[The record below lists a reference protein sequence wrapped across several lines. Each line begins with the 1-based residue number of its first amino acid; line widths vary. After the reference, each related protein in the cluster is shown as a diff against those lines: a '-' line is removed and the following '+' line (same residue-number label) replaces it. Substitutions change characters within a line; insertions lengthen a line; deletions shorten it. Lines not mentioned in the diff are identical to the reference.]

1 MCGIQEILGR
11 IIISEGKKI
20 MKVKFSVLVPLYNT
34 PESFLREMIES
45 VQNQTY
51 KEWELCLADA
61 SDEKHK
67 EVGKIVSGYL
77 NRDKRIHY
85 KKLEKNGGISENTNA
100 CIEMSTGNYFALL
113 DHDDVLDVKA
123 LEEVNKA
130 IQKQH
135 ADFIYSDEAKFTDSI
150 ENWFAPNYKPDFSKY
165 ELRAHNYICH
175 LTVYSRE
182 LLNKVGRYRSECD
195 GSQDHDMVLRLTE
208 KASKITHVAKVLYFW
223 RVHSGSVSAGVENK
237 SYAIDAA
244 KKAVE
249 EQLIRCGETGEI
261 VTHTPWSLIY
271 HPLYKINGT
280 PLVGIVLY
288 GAENS
293 YILKQCI
300 QSIDHNAGYPN
311 YQYLILAEDDCKE
324 YQNVLEKMLLDHP
337 YNILAKKWEK
347 DIDQINEYL
356 KTYKVDYFL
365 FLNANSKIESNE
377 FILEMLRLAQR
388 KDIWAVGSKVYS
400 SNNTIREAGIAIAK
414 AAPNG
419 VVYRF
424 QNEISES
431 HGYEAALRHI
441 RNVSAVSEKCL
452 MVEKTKYIELDGFSK
467 KWSWYRGIDACLRA
481 IEKKYLIVWTP
492 YAEITELDPFIMP
505 DKEEVNQFFKV
516 WKAVLDKEDPY
527 YNRFLRYDL
536 DHLPDKNTLGMLVK
550 KSTEYLAEEGI
561 KGLVNRIQVYRGG
574 IGKRSSSHLSY
585 TPVSIRRHVYRD
597 VLFIN
602 GCAPMVPH
610 PPRYRVT
617 HQREQLE
624 ACGITTDCVYYEE
637 LDPDIVTDFRCF
649 IFFRCPY
656 TNKVG
661 ELIKRAKS
669 MNRLVLFDIDDLV
682 VDTKYTDTI
691 PYVMSLDEAGK
702 KVYDD
707 GVIRM
712 GKTLKLCDAAITTT
726 ERLAEELSN
735 YVSEVLINRNT
746 ASERMYELS
755 EKAVYERD
763 ILPFLD
769 EKELPS
775 YVSQMQYFRAKEKAQ
790 LRGEEKIH
798 IGYFSG
804 SITHNEDFDMIKSAL
819 IRILR
824 EFPSANLH
832 LVGELDLPL
841 DLQCFKNQIIL
852 EPFTDWERLPELIAS
867 VDINLAPITKSI
879 FNEAKSENK
888 WTEAALVKVPTVAS
902 NLGAFAVAIHQN
914 ETGILCDNVDDW
926 YQALKLLIT
935 NKKERIRLAENAYHY
950 VIDNYITIYTGKKL
964 ADYILKKMH
973 KNIAFVLPSS
983 EISGG
988 IMVAMKHAVMLK
1000 KRGMDVFILCD
1011 NERVKPMK
1019 IDNET
1024 FYPLSTKHTS
1034 FFGKIDNCV
1043 ATMWST
1049 VPFVRYYHNAER
1061 RFYLVQNYETDF
1073 YKPGNILRG
1082 NAEQTYHQNINYL
1095 TISKWCEKWLMN
1107 KYGHEVGYMPNG
1119 INAEMFYPVKRKF
1132 DGKIRILIE
1141 GDCSVDYKN
1150 VDESFKIVEK
1160 LDKSKFEVWYLSYQG
1175 RPKEWYRV
1183 DRCFN
1188 KVPYEDVADIYRQC
1202 HILVK
1207 SSLLESFS
1215 YPPLEMMATG
1225 GYVVVAPNEGNMEY
1239 LRHGENCLMYAA
1251 GDINA
1256 AIKAIERILTKK
1268 DLRETLYEGGQKTV
1282 LDRSWEKIEEIIVN
1296 TYNLSSTSSNSE
1308 GRNN

>member
-1 MCGIQEILGR
+1 
-11 IIISEGKKI
+11 

-34 PESFLREMIES
+34 PENYLREMIES

-61 SDEKHK
+61 SDEKH
-67 EVGKIVSGYL
+67 ERVEKIVSSYL
-77 NRDKRIHY
+77 NKDKRIRY
-85 KKLEKNGGISENTNA
+85 KKLNENRGISENTNV

-113 DHDDVLDVKA
+113 DHDDVLDIKA
-123 LEEVNKA
+123 LEEVNKV
-130 IQKQH
+130 IQKQE
-135 ADFIYSDEAKFTDSI
+135 ADFIYTDEAKFTESI

-182 LLNKVGRYRSECD
+182 LLNKVGKYRSECD

-208 KASKITHVAKVLYFW
+208 KASKITHISKVLYYW

-249 EQLIRCGETGEI
+249 EQLIRCGEAGEI
-261 VTHTPWSLIY
+261 VTHAPWSLLY
-271 HPLYKINGT
+271 HPLYKIEGT
-280 PLVGIVLY
+280 PVVGIVLY
-288 GAENS
+288 GVKNP
-293 YILKQCI
+293 YVLKQCI
-300 QSIDHNAGYPN
+300 QSIEYNAGYSN
-311 YQYLILAEDDCKE
+311 YQYLILTERDSNE
-324 YQNVLEKMLLDHP
+324 YKDILETIGMDHP
-337 YNILAKKWEK
+337 YTICAQKWEK
-347 DIDQINEYL
+347 NIDDINEFL
-356 KTYKVDYFL
+356 KTYKVDYFM

-377 FILEMLRLAQR
+377 FILEMLRLAQM
-388 KDIWAVGSKVYS
+388 KDIWAVGPKIYNSD
-400 SNNTIREAGIAIAK
+400 NTIREAGIAIAK

-431 HGYEAALRHI
+431 DGYEAALRHI
-441 RNVSAVSEKCL
+441 RNVSAVSEECL
-452 MVEKTKYIELDGFSK
+452 MVEKTKYLEVGGFNR
-467 KWSWYRGIDACLRA
+467 KWSWYRGIDACLSA
-481 IEKKYLIVWTP
+481 TQKKYLVVWTP
-492 YAEITELDPFIMP
+492 YAEMTDLEPCTMP
-505 DKEEVNQFFKV
+505 EKEEVNEFFKT
-516 WKAVLDKEDPY
+516 WKVVLDKEDPY

-536 DHLPDKNTLGMLVK
+536 DHIPDKNTIGMLAR
-550 KSTEYLAEEGI
+550 KSAEYLAEEGI
-561 KGLVNRIQVYRGG
+561 KGLLNRIQVYRGG
-574 IGKRSSSHLSY
+574 IGSRSSSHLSY
-585 TPVSIRRHVYRD
+585 MPVSIKRHVYRD

-656 TNKVG
+656 TDKVG

-735 YVSEVLINRNT
+735 YVPEVFINRNT

-755 EKAVYERD
+755 EKAIYERD
-763 ILPFLD
+763 VLPFLD

-775 YVSQMQYFRAKEKAQ
+775 YVSRTQYFSAKEKAQ
-790 LRGEEKIH
+790 LRGEKKIH

-804 SITHNEDFDMIKSAL
+804 SITHNEDFDMIKPAL
-819 IRILR
+819 IRILK
-824 EFPSANLH
+824 EFPSTNLH

-841 DLQCFKNQIIL
+841 ELQCFKNQIVL

-914 ETGILCDNVDDW
+914 ETGILCDNVNEW
-926 YQALKLLIT
+926 YQALKLLVT
-935 NKKERIRLAENAYHY
+935 NKDERSRLAENAYKY
-950 VIDNYITIYTGKKL
+950 VTNNYITTYTGKKI
-964 ADYILKKMH
+964 ADYISKKMPE
-973 KNIAFVLPSS
+973 NIAFVLPSS

-988 IMVAMKHAVMLK
+988 IMVAMKHACMLK
-1000 KRGMDVFILCD
+1000 KRGLDVFIICD
-1011 NERVKPMK
+1011 NERVKPMR
-1019 IDNET
+1019 IDDET
-1024 FYPLSTKHTS
+1024 FYPLSIRYTS
-1034 FFGKIDNCV
+1034 FFGKIDSCV

-1049 VPFVRYYHNAER
+1049 VAFTRYYHNAVK
-1061 RFYLVQNYETDF
+1061 RFYLVQNYETNF
-1073 YKPGNILRG
+1073 YKPGNVLRG

-1095 TISKWCEKWLMN
+1095 TISKWCEKWLGEQ
-1107 KYGHEVGYMPNG
+1107 YGQKVKYMPNG

-1132 DGKIRILIE
+1132 DEKIRILIE
-1141 GDCSVDYKN
+1141 GDSSVDYKN

-1175 RPKEWYRV
+1175 RPKEWYHV
-1183 DRCFN
+1183 DRFFN
-1188 KVPYEDVADIYRQC
+1188 KIPYEEVADIYRQC

-1225 GYVVVAPNEGNMEY
+1225 GYVVVVPNDGNTEY
-1239 LRHGENCLMYAA
+1239 LRHEENCLMYAA

-1256 AIKAIERILTKK
+1256 AIKAIERITIEKE
-1268 DLRETLYEGGQKTV
+1268 LRKNLYEGGQKTIF
-1282 LDRSWEKIEEIIVN
+1282 DRRWEKIEETIVKA
-1296 TYNLSSTSSNSE
+1296 YHQ
-1308 GRNN
+1308 